1 MKKLHKIQKHP
12 GELRFVMRDMMSEKN
27 LESRLRNAVVGVE
40 ASVPLLDGRYSPGV
54 NFDNAATTP
63 PLCAVMQRVS
73 EFSAW
78 YSSVHR
84 GTGYKSMLSSNL
96 YEEGRVYVQEFVGA
110 DPQRDVLIYTK
121 NTTEAIGA
129 VANLYR
135 QTHAD
140 AVVLSTEMEHL
151 ANDLPWRY
159 GLRPVFVRVDED
171 GRLDLNDLEEN
182 LRRWQGKVKL
192 VTVTGASNVTGY
204 VNPVH
209 RIAELA
215 HLHGAE
221 ILVDG
226 AQLVPHASFDMRPH
240 SSIEHIDY
248 LVFSA
253 HKMYAPFG
261 VGALIGPKRAFTRET
276 PHLQGGGAVRLV
288 GREFVQWDDPPYRE
302 EAGTPNVIGV
312 AALLAAIEALRS
324 LRMDVIHR
332 REQQLLDYITRGL
345 AQVPQL
351 RLFGMGA
358 PTEEK
363 VSIVS
368 FALPG
373 LEHRLVAKILSYEFG
388 VAVRSG
394 LFCAHPYVQRLLGM
408 TQEDVR
414 YYQTH
419 PEAAFP
425 GLVRVSLGLY
435 NTRQEADVL
444 LCGVRQIA
452 AHPEA
457 YARKYREENAA
468 DAYERQPFFYPFKRQ
483 LP

>member
-1 MKKLHKIQKHP
+1 MK
-12 GELRFVMRDMMSEKN
+12 EKS
-27 LESRLRNAVVGVE
+27 LEKRLRHAVVGVE
-40 ASVPLLDGRYSPGV
+40 ETVPLLDGRGARGI

-63 PLCAVMQRVS
+63 PLCAVLQKVT

-96 YEEGRVYVQEFVGA
+96 YEEGRSYVQSFVGA

-121 NTTEAIGA
+121 NTTEAIGI

-135 QTHAD
+135 QVHAD
-140 AVVLSTEMEHL
+140 AAVLSTEMEHL

-159 GLRPVFVRVDED
+159 GLRPVYARVKEG
-171 GRLDLNDLEEN
+171 GRLDLEDLEDK
-182 LRRWQGKVKL
+182 LRRMQGKVKL
-192 VTVTGASNVTGY
+192 VAVTGASNVTGY

-209 RIAELA
+209 KIAELA
-215 HLHGAE
+215 HLYGAE

-226 AQLVPHASFDMRPH
+226 AQLVPHCPFDMQPH
-240 SSIEHIDY
+240 SSVEHIDY

-261 VGALIGPKRAFTRET
+261 VGALIGPKRAFRRET
-276 PHLQGGGAVRLV
+276 PRLQGGGAVRLV
-288 GREFVQWDDPPYRE
+288 GRDFVDWDDPPYRE

-312 AALLAAIEALRS
+312 AALLAAIEALQG
-324 LRMDVIHR
+324 LRMDVIHQ
-332 REQQLLDYITRGL
+332 REQRLLSYIERGL
-345 AQVPQL
+345 AQIPDI
-351 RLFGMGA
+351 RLFGCA
-358 PTEEK
+358 PGGEK

-373 LEHRLVAKILSYEFG
+373 LEHRLLAKILSYEFG

-394 LFCAHPYVQRLLGM
+394 LFCAHPYVQRLLAM
-408 TQEDVR
+408 TQEEVR
-414 YYQTH
+414 YYQAH
-419 PEAAFP
+419 AELAFP

-435 NTRQEADVL
+435 NTEAEADVL
-444 LCGVRQIA
+444 LQGVREIA

-457 YARKYREENAA
+457 YARKYREENTAA
-468 DAYERQPFFYPFKRQ
+468 AYEAQPFFYPFKRQ

>member
-1 MKKLHKIQKHP
+1 
-12 GELRFVMRDMMSEKN
+12 MSEKS
-27 LESRLRNAVVGVE
+27 LEKWLRGAVAGVE
-40 ASVPLLDGRYSPGV
+40 EAVPLLDGRYVKGV

-63 PLCAVMQRVS
+63 PFCAVLQKVT

-96 YEEGRVYVQEFVGA
+96 YEEGRAYVQAFVGA
-110 DPQRDVLIYTK
+110 DAERDVLIYTK
-121 NTTEAIGA
+121 NTTEAIGV

-135 QTHAD
+135 QRHAD

-151 ANDLPWRY
+151 ANDLPWRC
-159 GLRPVFVRVDED
+159 GLRPAYARVDAD
-171 GRLDLNDLEEN
+171 GRLDLNDLEEK
-182 LRRWQGKVKL
+182 LRRFKGKVKL
-192 VTVTGASNVTGY
+192 VTVAGASNVTGY

-209 RIAELA
+209 QIAELA
-215 HLHGAE
+215 HLYGAE

-226 AQLVPHASFDMRPH
+226 AQLVPHAPFDMRPH
-240 SSIEHIDY
+240 SSVSHIDY
-248 LVFSA
+248 LAFSA

-261 VGALIGPKRAFTRET
+261 VGALIAPRRAFARAT

-288 GREFVQWDDPPYRE
+288 GRAFVDWDDLPYRE

-312 AALLAAIEALRS
+312 AALLAAIETLRT
-324 LRMDVIHR
+324 LRMDVVHQ
-332 REQQLLDYITRGL
+332 REQRLIDYIARGL
-345 AQVPQL
+345 AQVPGI
-351 RLFGMGA
+351 RLFGCA
-358 PTEEK
+358 PGGEK

-368 FALPG
+368 FALPK
-373 LEHRLVAKILSYEFG
+373 LEHRLIAKILSYEFG

-408 TQEDVR
+408 TEEEVR
-414 YYQTH
+414 YYQAH
-419 PEAAFP
+419 PEIAFP

-435 NTRQEADVL
+435 NTQQEADAL
-444 LCGVRQIA
+444 LAGVREIA

-468 DAYERQPFFYPFKRQ
+468 AAYEQQPFFYPFKRQ